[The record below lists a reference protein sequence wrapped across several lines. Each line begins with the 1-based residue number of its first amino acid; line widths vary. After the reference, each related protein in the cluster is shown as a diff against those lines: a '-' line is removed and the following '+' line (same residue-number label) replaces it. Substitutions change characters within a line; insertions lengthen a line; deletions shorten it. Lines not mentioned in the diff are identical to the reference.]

1 MNKQIKLSVR
11 ISRELT
17 FINVEEIEKF
27 LEEHQ
32 WIKEKYQYSSN
43 MDLNEI
49 YDDLLDYL
57 ESKKER
63 YSTLSQIVTQNKKQ
77 QNSELAKFVSQ
88 EFKEYNFLKKVD
100 EIRESL
106 SANKQNLQNHLQFIL
121 CSLETLIENQNNI
134 PVYIHFDKFKYTK
147 ADDLINLL
155 EFFGFIQVEPQKQ
168 GQTTLE
174 CQNPDVNFTQNAIV
188 HLSDNLKE
196 DLFYDEIQIQK
207 EQERQKEIEKKMQSL
222 NAHKHKSHNLYEF
235 HKKQDINDQKQNS
248 IQARVQEQIKAQ
260 LFKSRNPFLQRQ
272 GVTLSDAVQQAQR
285 ESFYSSQNANQNIQ
299 AQQQKNDIKIF
310 DEFEKLAEKDIA
322 KHINQYRYQLQLSAL
337 IVNEDISKVARNHS
351 INMGLEKTSFG
362 HENFSER
369 KEVICQIYKKTTFTC
384 ENIFQY
390 YTYLGIAKMALDFW
404 KESHGNH
411 ENMISNSN
419 YIGVGVKRNEKG
431 IWYITCIICRIEE

>member
-1 MNKQIKLSVR
+1 MNTQIKLSVR

-27 LEEHQ
+27 LDEHQ
-32 WIKEKYQYSSN
+32 WIKEKYQFASN

-63 YSTLSQIVTQNKKQ
+63 YSTLSQLVTQNKKQ
-77 QNSELAKFVSQ
+77 QNSEVAKFVSQ

-106 SANKQNLQNHLQFIL
+106 SGSKQNLQNHLQFIL
-121 CSLETLIENQNNI
+121 CSLETIIENQNNI

-155 EFFGFIQVEPQKQ
+155 EFFGFIQAEPQKQ

-174 CQNPDVNFTQNAIV
+174 CKNPDVNFTQNAIV

-196 DLFYDEIQIQK
+196 DLFFDEIQIQK
-207 EQERQKEIEKKMQSL
+207 EQERQKEIEKKLQSL

-235 HKKQDINDQKQNS
+235 QKKQDINQYKQNN
-248 IQARVQEQIKAQ
+248 IQTRVQEQIKAQ
-260 LFKSRNPFLQRQ
+260 LFKSKNPFLQRQ
-272 GVTLSDAVQQAQR
+272 GVTLSDAVEQAQR
-285 ESFYSSQNANQNIQ
+285 NQIQNRQNENLSSQNQYEI
-299 AQQQKNDIKIF
+299 KDIKIF
-310 DEFEKLAEKDIA
+310 DEFEKLAEKDIS
-322 KHINQYRYQLQLSAL
+322 KHINQYRQSLQLSAL
-337 IVNEDISKVARNHS
+337 TLNEDISKIARNHS
-351 INMGLEKTSFG
+351 INMGQEKTSFG

-369 KEVICQIYKKTTFTC
+369 KQAICQIFKKATFTC

-390 YTYLGIAKMALDFW
+390 YTYLGIAKMALEIW
-404 KESHGNH
+404 KDAHGNH
-411 ENMISNSN
+411 ENLISNSN
-419 YIGVGVKRNEKG
+419 YLGVGVKRNEKG
-431 IWYITCIICRIEE
+431 IWYITCIICRIEN

>member
-27 LEEHQ
+27 LDEHQ
-32 WIKEKYQYSSN
+32 WMKEKYKFAQN

-106 SANKQNLQNHLQFIL
+106 SSNKQNLQNHLQFIL
-121 CSLETLIENQNNI
+121 CSLETIIENQNNI
-134 PVYIHFDKFKYTK
+134 PVFVHFDKFKFTK
-147 ADDLINLL
+147 ADDLISLL
-155 EFFGFIQVEPQKQ
+155 EFFGYIQVEPQKE

-174 CQNPDVNFTQNAIV
+174 CKNPDINFTQNAII

-196 DLFYDEIQIQK
+196 DLFFDEIQILK
-207 EQERQKEIEKKMQSL
+207 EQERQKEIEKKIQSL
-222 NAHKHKSHNLYEF
+222 NAHKHTSHNLYEF
-235 HKKQDINDQKQNS
+235 QKRQDINKQKQNS

-272 GVTLSDAVQQAQR
+272 GVILSDVVQQAQR
-285 ESFYSSQNANQNIQ
+285 DQIQNSQNASQNVQ
-299 AQQQKNDIKIF
+299 NQQQENSFKVF

-322 KHINQYRYQLQLSAL
+322 KHINQYRQQFQLSAL
-337 IVNEDISKVARNHS
+337 TLNQDISKIARTHS
-351 INMGLEKTSFG
+351 INMGQQKTSFG

-369 KEVICQIYKKTTFTC
+369 KEAICQIFKKATFTC

-390 YTYLGIAKMALDFW
+390 YTYLGIAKMSLEIW
-404 KESHGNH
+404 KDSYGNH
-411 ENMISNSN
+411 ENIVSNSN

-431 IWYITCIICRIEE
+431 IWYITCIMCRIED